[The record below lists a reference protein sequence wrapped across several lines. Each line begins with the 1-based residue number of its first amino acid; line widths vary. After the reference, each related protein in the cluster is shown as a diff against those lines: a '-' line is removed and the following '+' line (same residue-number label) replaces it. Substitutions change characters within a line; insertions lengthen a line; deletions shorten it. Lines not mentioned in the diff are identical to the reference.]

1 MAKID
6 LMPCS
11 ALQGLA
17 IPGRYGAANGGPGVL
32 LSEHAGLAL
41 AAVMARKGTGEALT
55 RRVHAVFG
63 LDLPT
68 TPRRSARGSLAF
80 VWAGAAGRW
89 LAVTEGGDGSS
100 FEKLLRDDLS
110 TLASI
115 SDESDG
121 RAVVRIAGAR
131 ARDALAKGVPVDLNP
146 RVFTAGDAAVTTVGR
161 IGVHLWQLDEAPTY
175 EFAVF
180 RSYAVAFWRW
190 LIDSAAEFG
199 VAVKGPIHGASPQ

>member
-1 MAKID
+1 
-6 LMPCS
+6 
-11 ALQGLA
+11 
-17 IPGRYGAANGGPGVL
+17 L

-41 AAVMARKGTGEALT
+41 AAVMVRKGTGEALT

-80 VWAGAAGRW
+80 VWAGAGRW

-131 ARDALAKGVPVDLNP
+131 ARDALAKGIPVDLNP
-146 RVFTAGDAAVTTVGR
+146 RVFTAGDAAVTTVGH

-180 RSYAVAFWRW
+180 RSYAAAFWRW